1 MKENDKK
8 EYKNWYK
15 TLKRIQK
22 KELIL
27 FVVLIL
33 LALIFVGISE
43 TAYEWFKII
52 KIYSVLD
59 DNPLINIPICIII
72 SGFAIWWWTKIWKDK
87 DIRPYRLGIIV
98 FGLIVFIFIDE
109 FQYANIVCNFSY
121 QWFFIGLFSL
131 LFIVSLIK
139 IFATCEITWAQ
150 NLIDWTFK
158 IFKKLIARIKIIW
171 ENKGKIK
178 DKENNN
184 TTESNGGS
192 VDNTEIKDSKEN
204 KEPELKGFSLI
215 EWKFKIFKKLIVR
228 IEIFWKNKG
237 KIKDEENDKEPEL
250 KVGSVDNTE
259 IKDKKNDNKTELKG
273 FSVDDTEIELE
284 DNQIKYAETLVKK
297 LKNTDLSKES
307 FAVGITG
314 EWGSGK
320 STFLNTMKEKIKEAK
335 FAEIIEFNPWL
346 CNSPEQVTQDFF
358 ATLINELSPKH
369 STLSRDINKYA
380 KLLNKIAKPSLSI
393 FGIDLDLTP
402 GDDSLDELKE
412 NISKKLANLP
422 KKVVILIDDTDR
434 LEGNEV
440 FEILRLIRNTADFRN
455 VIYIATYD
463 KEYVTNV
470 LEGNKI
476 KDPSAY
482 LEKIFQIEV
491 HLPKVESYKLGYMLI
506 DELKI
511 QTLKQDIINF
521 NITNII
527 FSKDYHKFIFQIL
540 GSYRQVKRF
549 ARQFAAYLDYLY
561 KNNLINEFSII
572 DLFWIELLQVYDK
585 RIYNI
590 LAKAPDSILVN
601 RNQRYTIQAEITP
614 KDWKEKTKAILEI
627 IFNKEYDGNKLFYYQ
642 KDIDKRRLR
651 LEENYEKYFALN
663 LDPRKVSFKE
673 MHNMLIDTQPEKY
686 IDKWLSIGK
695 DIKSIFFQLY
705 QFEINNITKSH
716 LNNYIIAILYT
727 ALKNK
732 DIWDYNV
739 DALLDT
745 NNYSNYEQEA
755 SDIATKWFS
764 EKINNTND
772 ERELGLLSSLLN
784 KLHQERAEE
793 INYTLIISDQNIEGH
808 LKSIITKV
816 LEKNNYSALA
826 ILQPRHELNV
836 IFKNCCVRIF
846 NKNDEDRFEQIAFD
860 IVIDHFSK
868 KANKPTIEKFDKVYK
883 EDYEFENMTD
893 DDITILDTE
902 LTELF
907 GTSYKRNKEK
917 FKKECFIQN

>member
-1 MKENDKK
+1 MTSKQNILTTFAKKYFFMAENDKK

-27 FVVLIL
+27 FGVLIL
-33 LALIFVGISE
+33 LAFIFVGISE
-43 TAYEWFKII
+43 KAYEWLKII
-52 KIYSVLD
+52 KIYSILD
-59 DNPLINIPICIII
+59 DNPWVNIPICIII

-87 DIRPYRLGIIV
+87 DIRPYRLGIIA
-98 FGLIVFIFIDE
+98 FGLIVFIFIDG
-109 FQYANIVCNFSY
+109 FLYANIVCNFSY

-131 LFIVSLIK
+131 LFIVFLIK
-139 IFATCEITWAQ
+139 IFATCEIKWAQ
-150 NLIDWTFK
+150 NLIEWKFK
-158 IFKKLIARIKIIW
+158 IFKRLIVRIEIFWK
-171 ENKGKIK
+171 NKGKIK
-178 DKENNN
+178 DKKNDNK
-184 TTESNGGS
+184 TELNGFS

-204 KEPELKGFSLI
+204 KEPELKGFS
-215 EWKFKIFKKLIVR
+215 
-228 IEIFWKNKG
+228 
-237 KIKDEENDKEPEL
+237 
-250 KVGSVDNTE
+250 VDNTE
-259 IKDKKNDNKTELKG
+259 IKLTG
-273 FSVDDTEIELE
+273 
-284 DNQIKYAETLVKK
+284 NQIKYAETLIKK

-320 STFLNTMKEKIKEAK
+320 STFLNTMKKEIEKED
-335 FAEIIEFNPWL
+335 FAEIVEFNPWL

-369 STLSRDINKYA
+369 STLSRTINKYA

-440 FEILRLIRNTADFRN
+440 FEILRLIRNTADFKN

-463 KEYVTNV
+463 KEYVTDV
-470 LEGNKI
+470 LEENKI
-476 KDPSAY
+476 KDPDNY

-491 HLPKVESYKLGYMLI
+491 HLLKVESYKLGYMLI

-521 NITNII
+521 NIRNII
-527 FSKDYHKFIFQIL
+527 FSKDYHKLIFQIL
-540 GSYRQVKRF
+540 GSFRQVKRF

-590 LAKAPDSILVN
+590 LAKDPDSILVN
-601 RNQRYTIQAEITP
+601 RNQRYTIRAVITP
-614 KDWKEKTKAILEI
+614 KDWKEKTKEILEI
-627 IFNKEYDGNKLFYYQ
+627 IFNKEYDVNKLFYYQ

-673 MHNMLIDTQPEKY
+673 MSEMLMLNTQQKEYIAEIY
-686 IDKWLSIGK
+686 IDKWLSISK

-705 QFEINNITKSH
+705 QFEINNITKSY

-727 ALKNK
+727 ALKSK
-732 DIWDYNV
+732 DIWNYNV
-739 DALLDT
+739 EALLDT
-745 NNYSNYEQEA
+745 NNYSNYKQEA
-755 SDIATKWFS
+755 SNIANEWFS
-764 EKINNTND
+764 TKINNTND
-772 ERELGLLSSLLN
+772 EIELGLLSSLLN

-793 INYTLIISDQNIEGH
+793 INYTLIISDQNIEEY
-808 LKSIITKV
+808 LKSIIKNV

-826 ILQPRHELNV
+826 ILQQRHTLNV
-836 IFKNCCVRIF
+836 IFKNCCVKIF
-846 NKNDEDRFEQIAFD
+846 NKNEDDSYEQIALKT
-860 IVIDHFSK
+860 VIEHFSK
-868 KANKPTIEKFDKVYK
+868 KENKPTTKEFDKVYK
-883 EDYEFENMTD
+883 ENYEFENMTD
-893 DDITILDTE
+893 DAESIIEAE
-902 LTELF
+902 LTKLF
-907 GTSYKRNKEK
+907 GSNYKNNIQI
-917 FKKECFIQN
+917 FKQTCFIQN